1 MTKYIV
7 QFQGEHFFLS
17 NFYAAPIKHLG
28 LLMPTVEHAFQ
39 ASKSKSKEDH
49 KNVSLIVQPGLAK
62 KYGKSVKLRSNWEE
76 IKVNVMLK
84 LVRKKFEIPVLREA
98 LLDTGNAKLVEGN
111 YWGDVEWGVCR
122 GKGKNK
128 LGKILMKVRKEIQE
142 QEDAPPW

>member
-1 MTKYIV
+1 
-7 QFQGEHFFLS
+7 
-17 NFYAAPIKHLG
+17 
-28 LLMPTVEHAFQ
+28 
-39 ASKSKSKEDH
+39 
-49 KNVSLIVQPGLAK
+49 
-62 KYGKSVKLRSNWEE
+62 
-76 IKVNVMLK
+76 LK